1 MFRRIQQQAA
11 FIEFSL
17 QNFDE
22 ARELFKSGQVD
33 IREVLFVIMMF
44 FCSSVVLFSPSLA
57 GILTP
62 EAYNSTNRAISS
74 PG

>member
-1 MFRRIQQQAA
+1 MNPGFLFQVFRRIQQQAA

-33 IREVLFVIMMF
+33 IREVLCFGVF
-44 FCSSVVLFSPSLA
+44 DLL
-57 GILTP
+57 
-62 EAYNSTNRAISS
+62 
-74 PG
+74 

>member
-1 MFRRIQQQAA
+1 MKNYPACKELFITMIILFQVFRRIQQQAA

-33 IREVLFVIMMF
+33 IREVL
-44 FCSSVVLFSPSLA
+44 CSISVFDLL
-57 GILTP
+57 
-62 EAYNSTNRAISS
+62 
-74 PG
+74 

>member
-1 MFRRIQQQAA
+1 MIILFQVFRRIQQQAA

-33 IREVLFVIMMF
+33 IREVL
-44 FCSSVVLFSPSLA
+44 CSISVFDLL
-57 GILTP
+57 
-62 EAYNSTNRAISS
+62 
-74 PG
+74 